1 MKQIYR
7 LIDSV
12 LQVAYNLFKIHLV
25 CFAIAKIKLF
35 VGTLFCEAQIS
46 GDGKQY
52 HEQHQQGVLKQAV
65 PATHFAERFLQ
76 NQIFWVYGYAKCK
89 NKTRTML

>member
-1 MKQIYR
+1 
-7 LIDSV
+7 
-12 LQVAYNLFKIHLV
+12 
-25 CFAIAKIKLF
+25 
-35 VGTLFCEAQIS
+35 
-46 GDGKQY
+46 
-52 HEQHQQGVLKQAV
+52 LKQAV